1 MDAGPHTYCVA
12 RRRTQRGQQQRRGW
26 HSGLNPV
33 FRSKSSCAPLDNRPG
48 FLFFVSAHSLQR
60 QPVAD
65 KPHRRGARKE
75 PPRRDRRPTLRADGQ
90 V

>member
-1 MDAGPHTYCVA
+1 
-12 RRRTQRGQQQRRGW
+12 
-26 HSGLNPV
+26 LNPV

-65 KPHRRGARKE
+65 KPHRRGARNRRAE
-75 PPRRDRRPTLRADGQ
+75 IGDPRCAPTGK
-90 V
+90 